1 MPTPLIEQPFPWPE
15 GKRCAV
21 CLSFDIDGESLVHLG
36 YREEADNKLMTR
48 SEAIYDAEIATP
60 RVLAVFRNHGIRQT
74 FFVPAWCVEHYPGLA
89 GRILSDGHEIGHH
102 GYLHENPNKLSAAD
116 ERDWFRRAVQALE
129 RATGRKPAGFRAPSY
144 AFSRHSL
151 ELMLEAGM
159 VYDASLMGHDIPYLL
174 RHPAGDMIEL
184 PSQRALDDWTH
195 FVTSRDYN
203 WMLPISPPA
212 HAFEL
217 YRAEFDAAWRHGGLW
232 VAVWHPFVTGRLS
245 RCEAMDELIDHMRR
259 QGGVWFATL
268 EEIAL
273 HARRMLQAGRWNPYV
288 QTLPHPPGLDPA
300 LAGRPAGG

>member
-1 MPTPLIEQPFPWPE
+1 MIEQPFPWPE

>member
-1 MPTPLIEQPFPWPE
+1 MPTALIEQPFPWPE

-36 YREEADNKLMTR
+36 YREEADNKVMTR

-74 FFVPAWCVEHYPGLA
+74 FFVPAWCLERYQGLA
-89 GRILSDGHEIGHH
+89 GRILADGHEIGHH
-102 GYLHENPNKLSAAD
+102 GYLHENPNKLSAAE
-116 ERDWFRRAVQALE
+116 ERDWFRRAAQALE

-195 FVTSRDYN
+195 FVLSRDYN

-245 RCEAMDELIDHMRR
+245 RCEAMDGLIDHMQR

-273 HARRMLQAGRWNPYV
+273 HARSMLQAGRWNPYV
-288 QTLPHPPGLDPA
+288 QTLPHAPGLDPA
-300 LAGRPAGG
+300 LAGRPAGN